1 MDNLW
6 ITMGF
11 IHMPRKRV
19 LRPATAFSGVMA
31 ILPYPR
37 PRSARMARLRGIA
50 GDPPDEENPMR
61 DGATKNPGEIAGVRV

>member
-1 MDNLW
+1 
-6 ITMGF
+6 
-11 IHMPRKRV
+11 MPRKR
-19 LRPATAFSGVMA
+19 PETAYGGPWRVMA

-37 PRSARMARLRGIA
+37 PRSARMARLRGID